1 MSDSQMREVAGA
13 VLPLGLLPAAAAL
26 VSDYA
31 AVGSRVVAD
40 DLAAR
45 FGRPVTGRDVGRM
58 WRQRPVRDP
67 AEVALQS
74 GGPLLCREL
83 RLFDQA
89 PPYRPLAYCQEM
101 IVPGRLPA
109 AVLADL
115 ESSGEPADRLFT
127 QHGVAW
133 SAELLGEESYVA
145 SLAEAMVDLSWLE
158 PDAVLVELV
167 RRVLVDGLPVALL
180 LDQLPLLAARGPLRA
195 PA

>member
-1 MSDSQMREVAGA
+1 
-13 VLPLGLLPAAAAL
+13 
-26 VSDYA
+26 
-31 AVGSRVVAD
+31 
-40 DLAAR
+40 
-45 FGRPVTGRDVGRM
+45 
-58 WRQRPVRDP
+58 
-67 AEVALQS
+67 
-74 GGPLLCREL
+74 
-83 RLFDQA
+83 
-89 PPYRPLAYCQEM
+89 M